1 MYSLNCSALDA
12 VYLDVQNTAI
22 QTVRRTLLVL
32 SALTIFV
39 SLAFGQSSV
48 PGWRQADRVAII
60 TIEGAIDQ
68 TTARSVRR
76 RITQAEQGGFDA
88 MVFEI
93 NSPGGGVGAVLEIT
107 GAIKGSSIANT
118 IAWVNTD
125 AYSGGAII
133 ALACS
138 EIVSSSPGSMGD
150 AFPVVQTINQE
161 QQRSGLRGLTPDERT
176 KILPVLLA
184 DVTDSARRHGY
195 DEYLVQAIVIDGIEL
210 WLVENTQSG
219 ARWAINANEFRSLFG
234 EDPPRGK
241 PMLAQVTGGRP
252 TAPAPDENEGSD
264 GSERAPADSAADP
277 NAEPS
282 KEFQPASDALRDV
295 AEEFA
300 SPERIGELAF
310 DLPTNRPD
318 FSAADADEY
327 RLVAYINDG
336 SAPIVMREDQLELL
350 GFSSGIINTDEE
362 LRAFLGA
369 DTMIRQGESWSEK
382 LVRFLNSTA
391 VRGFLIV
398 VFLVALFVEMLA
410 PGIGLGG
417 GIAVTA
423 LALLLAP
430 PMLIGMA
437 GWWELIAIG
446 VGIICLMLEA
456 FVLPGFGLFG
466 IVGLVGLFGGLL
478 GTFIPSGGSFAAPS
492 TQQDLLTGATTMLLA
507 LVTTCIVCWLIVKNM
522 TSIPILDRLV
532 LSGSTGVAAD
542 PSGDS
547 VLSAINPDID
557 APVRIGDTGTTTTP
571 LRPSGQA
578 DIDGEILSVY
588 AAIGYIEAGT
598 PVRVTGVS
606 ALRIEVSPIEHA
618 SEENA

>member
-1 MYSLNCSALDA
+1 MHNPP
-12 VYLDVQNTAI
+12 I
-22 QTVRRTLLVL
+22 QIIRRTLAVL

-60 TIEGAIDQ
+60 TIEGPIDQ

-76 RITQAEQGGFDA
+76 RISQAEQGGFDA

-107 GAIKGSSIANT
+107 GAIKGSSISNT
-118 IAWVNTD
+118 VAWVHTD

-150 AFPVVQTINQE
+150 AFPVIQTINEE
-161 QQRSGLRGLTPDERT
+161 QKRGGLRGLTPDERT

-184 DVTDSARRHGY
+184 DVTDSARRSGY

-210 WLVENTQSG
+210 WLIEDTESG
-219 ARWAINANEFRSLFG
+219 ARWAINANEYTMLFG
-234 EDPPRGK
+234 EAPPRGK
-241 PMLAQVTGGRP
+241 PMLAEVTGGRP
-252 TAPAPDENEGSD
+252 TGPAMDEQSEPAPSPE
-264 GSERAPADSAADP
+264 PAES
-277 NAEPS
+277 NSEPS
-282 KEFQPASDALRDV
+282 KEFQPASDSLRDV
-295 AEEFA
+295 VKEFNSA
-300 SPERIGELAF
+300 ERIGELSF
-310 DLPTNRPD
+310 DVPTNRPS
-318 FSAADADEY
+318 FSASDAGKY
-327 RLVAYINDG
+327 RFVAYINDG

-350 GFSSGIINTDEE
+350 GFSSGIINSDEE
-362 LRAFLGA
+362 LKTFLGA

-410 PGIGLGG
+410 PGFGLGG
-417 GIAVTA
+417 GVAIGA

-456 FVLPGFGLFG
+456 FVLPGFGVFG
-466 IVGLVGLFGGLL
+466 IIGLITLFGGLL
-478 GTFIPSGGSFAAPS
+478 GTFIPSGGSFAAPA
-492 TQQDLLTGATTMLLA
+492 TQKDLLTGVTTIMLA
-507 LVTTCIVCWLIVKNM
+507 LVTTGIVCWLIVKNM
-522 TSIPILDRLV
+522 SSIPILDRLM
-532 LSGSTGVAAD
+532 LSGATGVAAD
-542 PSGDS
+542 PSGDT
-547 VLSAINPDID
+547 VLTAINPDAD
-557 APVRIGDTGTTTTP
+557 ALVRLNDEGVTTTP

-578 DIDGEILSVY
+578 DIDGELLTVY
-588 AAIGYIEAGT
+588 AGIGYIERGT
-598 PVRVTGVS
+598 RVRVTKVS
-606 ALRIEVSPIEHA
+606 AMRVEVEPIE
-618 SEENA
+618 STTEETA

>member
-1 MYSLNCSALDA
+1 M
-12 VYLDVQNTAI
+12 QNPAF
-22 QTVRRTLLVL
+22 QTVRRLFVIL
-32 SALTIFV
+32 SALTLFV
-39 SLAFGQSSV
+39 SLALAQSSV

-118 IAWVNTD
+118 VAWVNTD

-138 EIVSSSPGSMGD
+138 EIVSSNPGSMGD

-161 QQRSGLRGLTPDERT
+161 QQRGGLRGLTPDERT

-210 WLVENTQSG
+210 WLVEDTQSG
-219 ARWAINANEFRSLFG
+219 ARWAINANEFATLFG

-241 PMLAQVTGGRP
+241 PMLAEVTGGRA
-252 TAPAPDENEGSD
+252 TAPAPDERSENEASDEPAPDETSD
-264 GSERAPADSAADP
+264 GTIDP

-318 FSAADADEY
+318 FSAADADNY

-362 LRAFLGA
+362 LKAFLGA

-430 PMLIGMA
+430 PMIVGMA

-446 VGIICLMLEA
+446 VGITCLMLEA

-466 IVGLVGLFGGLL
+466 IIGLVGLFGGLL

-492 TQQDLLTGATTMLLA
+492 TQQDLLTGATTILLA
-507 LVTTCIVCWLIVKNM
+507 LVTTGIVCWLIVKNM
-522 TSIPILDRLV
+522 SSIPILDRLV

-542 PSGDS
+542 PSGDA

-557 APVRIGDTGTTTTP
+557 APVRVGDEGITTTP

-598 PVRVTGVS
+598 QVRVCGVS
-606 ALRIEVSPIEHA
+606 ALRIEVTPTERK